1 MVETR
6 KLEFGEDFGAPE
18 FRSRPLVLEPL
29 LSPARSVTERPAG
42 GTEGARAG
50 YRRFEFTECFDDQL
64 TSDQAGAN
72 SSSPP
77 TPEAMEQALEQA
89 RADAEEAFSRGET
102 AGYERGLQ
110 KAREEAATMQADA
123 LGRIAEAMP
132 ELLEAAGGQRE
143 AFERDAA
150 RLACAVVRSI
160 APSLAARLCTK
171 QIEAFVVD
179 CLRAALPSPTV
190 EVWLAPEDLPEL
202 EDRIASLA
210 VEAGLQ
216 KGVSVQADVSLPSGS
231 ARVGWS
237 GGGASFDQTAALR
250 KALQGLDT
258 ALASLSKD

>member
-1 MVETR
+1 MVATR

-18 FRSRPLVLEPL
+18 FRPRPVVLEPL
-29 LSPARSVTERPAG
+29 LSAARKVAEKPAG
-42 GTEGARAG
+42 GAEGARPG
-50 YRRFEFTECFDDQL
+50 YRRFEFTECFDDQFA
-64 TSDQAGAN
+64 SDQANESA
-72 SSSPP
+72 PP

-89 RADAEEAFSRGET
+89 RADAEEAFSLGET

-110 KAREEAATMQADA
+110 KAREEAAAMQADA
-123 LGRIAEAMP
+123 LGRIADALP
-132 ELLEAAGGQRE
+132 ELLEAAGGQRD

-160 APSLAARLCTK
+160 APSLAARLCTR

-190 EVWLAPEDLPEL
+190 EIWLAPEDLPGL

-216 KGVSVQADVSLPSGS
+216 NGVSVQADASLASG
-231 ARVGWS
+231 AVRVAWS

-258 ALASLSKD
+258 ALASLGKD